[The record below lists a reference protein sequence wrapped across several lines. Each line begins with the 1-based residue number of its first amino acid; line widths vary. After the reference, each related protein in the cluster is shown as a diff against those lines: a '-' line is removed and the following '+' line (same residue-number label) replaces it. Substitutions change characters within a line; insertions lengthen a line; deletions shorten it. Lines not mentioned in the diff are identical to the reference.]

1 MEQFGI
7 REWMIIIGVLLLII
21 VLLDGI
27 RRMRAERRDHIR
39 VAFKMGGGVYDDATQ
54 QSEKSKKSGKT
65 GDVLG
70 EPRIVERDERIEP
83 SISEDDDIERA
94 EYSDD
99 ELPVVTE
106 TVEPVEAP
114 VAEDPISA
122 AIREKAEHQRREQDS
137 LEEIEAHVE
146 EVIVINVL
154 SKNVDGFNGAD
165 LMQIM
170 LACDMRFGKRNI
182 FHRHEQKNG
191 TGPIQFSMANM
202 VEPGIFDL
210 NVIENFHTPG
220 VCFFLTLPG
229 PDDPLKA
236 FDYMVE
242 TANVLVNNL
251 NGELKD
257 EAHSAVT
264 AQTLAHHRQCVQ
276 EFERRKLTMSG

>member
-39 VAFKMGGGVYDDATQ
+39 VAFKMGGGVYDEAAQ
-54 QSEKSKKSGKT
+54 KAGKT
-65 GDVLG
+65 GKSGDVLG
-70 EPRIVERDERIEP
+70 EARVVDREDRIEP
-83 SISEDDDIERA
+83 SISDA
-94 EYSDD
+94 ETDEGDYADD

-106 TVEPVEAP
+106 AVAP
-114 VAEDPISA
+114 VQVVEEEDPITVA
-122 AIREKAEHQRREQDS
+122 VREQEHHRREQDS
-137 LEEIEAHVE
+137 AEDINENVD

-191 TGPIQFSMANM
+191 TGPIQFSMANL

-264 AQTLAHHRQCVQ
+264 AQTLAHHRQRVQ

>member
-7 REWMIIIGVLLLII
+7 REWMVIIGVLLLVI
-21 VLLDGI
+21 VLLDGV

-39 VAFKMGGGVYDDATQ
+39 VAFKMGGGVYDDAGK
-54 QSEKSKKSGKT
+54 SSDKKSKSAE
-65 GDVLG
+65 VLG
-70 EPRIVERDERIEP
+70 TARVVDRIEP
-83 SISEDDDIERA
+83 SFDESDVESSLVDDDDA
-94 EYSDD
+94 S
-99 ELPVVTE
+99 LPLVTE
-106 TVEPVEAP
+106 AVEPIKLQIEDA
-114 VAEDPISA
+114 DPISV
-122 AIREKAEHQRREQDS
+122 AIREKSESQRREQDMYDIS
-137 LEEIEAHVE
+137 SAAE

-154 SKNVDGFNGAD
+154 CKNDDGFNGAD

-229 PDDPLKA
+229 PDDPLVA

-242 TANVLVNNL
+242 IANVLVNNL
-251 NGELKD
+251 SGELKD

-264 AQTLAHHRQCVQ
+264 AQTLAHHRQRVQ
-276 EFERRKLTMSG
+276 EFERRRKITMSG

>member
-1 MEQFGI
+1 
-7 REWMIIIGVLLLII
+7 MIIIGVLLLII

-39 VAFKMGGGVYDDATQ
+39 VAFKMGGGVYDEAAQKT
-54 QSEKSKKSGKT
+54 GKT
-65 GDVLG
+65 GKSGDVLG
-70 EPRIVERDERIEP
+70 EARVVDREDRIEP
-83 SISEDDDIERA
+83 SISDA
-94 EYSDD
+94 ETVEGDYADD

-106 TVEPVEAP
+106 AVAP
-114 VAEDPISA
+114 VQVVEEEDPITVA
-122 AIREKAEHQRREQDS
+122 VREQEHHRREQDS
-137 LEEIEAHVE
+137 AEDINENVD

-191 TGPIQFSMANM
+191 TGPIQFSMANL

-264 AQTLAHHRQCVQ
+264 AQTLAHHRQRVQ